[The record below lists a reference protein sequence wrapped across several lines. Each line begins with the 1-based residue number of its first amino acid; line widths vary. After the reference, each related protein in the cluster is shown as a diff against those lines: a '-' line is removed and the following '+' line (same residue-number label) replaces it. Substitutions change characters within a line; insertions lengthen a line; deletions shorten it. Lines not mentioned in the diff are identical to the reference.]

1 MCNKFLLRV
10 KKIDLRRSFWVSK
23 GDDFEYFINEDVG
36 LPLLPTAFERLSF
49 KNDIIAPKCL
59 EYLVL

>member
-1 MCNKFLLRV
+1 MQQNFIES

-36 LPLLPTAFERLSF
+36 LPLLLTAFERLSF